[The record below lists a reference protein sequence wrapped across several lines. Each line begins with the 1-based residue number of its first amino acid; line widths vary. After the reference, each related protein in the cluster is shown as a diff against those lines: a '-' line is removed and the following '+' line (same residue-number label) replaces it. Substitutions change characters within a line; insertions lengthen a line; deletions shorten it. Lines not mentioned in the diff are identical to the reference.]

1 MEDIYIQTI
10 TGSTLVIF
18 VLIWIITMRKIKR
31 KLGGLENE

>member
-10 TGSTLVIF
+10 TGSILVIF

-31 KLGGLENE
+31 RLGGLENF

>member
-18 VLIWIITMRKIKR
+18 VVIWIITMRKIKR